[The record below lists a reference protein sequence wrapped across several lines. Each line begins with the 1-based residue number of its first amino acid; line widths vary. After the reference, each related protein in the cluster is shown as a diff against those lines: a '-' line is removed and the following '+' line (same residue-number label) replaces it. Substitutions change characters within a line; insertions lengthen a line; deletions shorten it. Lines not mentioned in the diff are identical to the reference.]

1 MYIRFS
7 SSKEIKAIKEVVKAS
22 IEAASVTGL
31 RSSRL
36 LSKEN

>member
-7 SSKEIKAIKEVVKAS
+7 ASKEIKEIKEVVKAS

-31 RSSRL
+31 PAC
-36 LSKEN
+36 